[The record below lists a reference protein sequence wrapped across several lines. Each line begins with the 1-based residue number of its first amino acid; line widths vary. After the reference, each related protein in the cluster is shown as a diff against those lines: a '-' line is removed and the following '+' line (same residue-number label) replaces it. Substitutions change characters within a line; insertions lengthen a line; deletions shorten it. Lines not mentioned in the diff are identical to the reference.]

1 MAKGKAKA
9 KESLDSLSAQEIQAR
24 LREAEEAHFRLQ
36 FRHTSN
42 PLKNPMQI
50 RFKRREVARL
60 KTWLRAKE
68 SRGAS

>member
-1 MAKGKAKA
+1 MAKGKT
-9 KESLDSLSAQEIQAR
+9 KESYASLSAQEIQAR

-36 FRHTSN
+36 FRHASN

-60 KTWLRAKE
+60 KTWLQAKE
-68 SRGAS
+68 SKGAS